1 MLQNLPE
8 GETDK
13 SYDKTINL
21 RELKKI
27 FRTFVLASGPR
38 PWIQALKTWT
48 QKNLDPEKPGR

>member
-27 FRTFVLASGPR
+27 SNVCFESLLTHFACAPKSKL
-38 PWIQALKTWT
+38 QT
-48 QKNLDPEKPGR
+48 